1 LNGSTAGTNS
11 PTYVNATLANADEV
25 YVEMTSNAVCPS
37 PGMST
42 SNTLTMTVN
51 PILPVS
57 VTISTPSLTVCDS
70 SNITFTATPVN
81 GGLTPTYAW
90 FLNGSPVGTSSA
102 TYSTSTLVDG
112 DVVTHTLTSSEACI
126 SGSPANS
133 NSLTMDV
140 QFPGIWLGYT
150 SDWNTTSNWGCGIL
164 PLNTTDVTIP
174 TVPEGGIHPV
184 VSSNSTALSAD
195 LVIQS
200 GASVTVNSG
209 KDLSIYGDITHN
221 GTASMGSGEIRLN
234 GSVQQNILGSTVPLI
249 GNLKVNNTSSG
260 SAILLQQNIEVSGN
274 IDMTDGSLDLNG
286 YNIDLGTT
294 GQLVNETNTERIFGA
309 SGEISATRTLSTSTA
324 YNNIAGLGVSI
335 TTDAVAPGVTVI
347 DRGHTSQ
354 QQLGVNNS
362 IQRYFDISP
371 TTNGGLNATLK
382 LNYFDNELTDID
394 GIDPDENSLIPWR
407 SEDAGL
413 TWEGQHF
420 PARLSNS
427 SVANYV
433 QLTQVD
439 AFSRWTL
446 SDWLTEPLPIE
457 LLSFNA
463 VAVNDHVDL
472 TWVTASEINNDYFT
486 VERSADAH
494 NFQAVLNKDGA
505 GNSSGILHYADAD
518 YNPLS
523 GISYYRLRQTDF
535 NGSHSYS
542 QLVPVHFIQ
551 NELNSVQTWVNA
563 SENITVQLQ
572 SRERDVYRVELFDSQ
587 GKLILSQ
594 TMPVQKG
601 VNNALIPNSGLA
613 AGVYL
618 LRFTGEKGD
627 VFVDKL
633 MLR

>member
-1 LNGSTAGTNS
+1 
-11 PTYVNATLANADEV
+11 
-25 YVEMTSNAVCPS
+25 
-37 PGMST
+37 
-42 SNTLTMTVN
+42 
-51 PILPVS
+51 
-57 VTISTPSLTVCDS
+57 
-70 SNITFTATPVN
+70 
-81 GGLTPTYAW
+81 
-90 FLNGSPVGTSSA
+90 
-102 TYSTSTLVDG
+102 
-112 DVVTHTLTSSEACI
+112 
-126 SGSPANS
+126 
-133 NSLTMDV
+133 
-140 QFPGIWLGYT
+140 
-150 SDWNTTSNWGCGIL
+150 
-164 PLNTTDVTIP
+164 
-174 TVPEGGIHPV
+174 VPEGGIHPV

-505 GNSSGILHYADAD
+505 GNSSGILHYTDAD